1 MGVAGAGAELGV
13 AVLAAGGGVTAPGTW
28 SAAVGVTGLA
38 RSKTLPSEVGAVRK
52 LPKYACAKV
61 HTKKNAANT
70 AVVRERKLAPPL
82 APNKLPDVPLP
93 KAAPMSAPLPCCTNI
108 KPIMPRADKI

>member
-1 MGVAGAGAELGV
+1 MAAGAGTELGAEGV
-13 AVLAAGGGVTAPGTW
+13 VGAGDGDTAPGTW
-28 SAAVGVTGLA
+28 SAAVGGVTGWA
-38 RSKTLPSEVGAVRK
+38 RSNTLPSEVGAVRK

-61 HTKKNAANT
+61 HTKNTAANT

-93 KAAPMSAPLPCCTNI
+93 KAAPMSAPLPC
-108 KPIMPRADKI
+108 

>member
-1 MGVAGAGAELGV
+1 MAAGAGTELG
-13 AVLAAGGGVTAPGTW
+13 AEGLGAGDGVTAPGTW

-38 RSKTLPSEVGAVRK
+38 RSKTLPSEVGAVGK
-52 LPKYACAKV
+52 LPKYACAIV
-61 HTKKNAANT
+61 HTKNTAANT

-93 KAAPMSAPLPCCTNI
+93 KAAPMSAPLPC
-108 KPIMPRADKI
+108 